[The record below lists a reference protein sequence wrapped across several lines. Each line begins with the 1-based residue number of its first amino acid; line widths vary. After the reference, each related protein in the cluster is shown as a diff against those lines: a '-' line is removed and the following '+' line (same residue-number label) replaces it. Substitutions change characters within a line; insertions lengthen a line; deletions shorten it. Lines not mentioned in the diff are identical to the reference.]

1 LQFGLL
7 GALLLEPN
15 APIIYSSENLSE
27 YVTSIYIFAI
37 LILLLAFIDLRPSL
51 RISPIPLDGAPL
63 ITKGIYRWV
72 RHPMYLAVSMFGAGM
87 ALNNLNWI
95 TVVIWIALV
104 VTLILKARFED
115 QLLLDIHP
123 EAAKYQKKR
132 SRGES

>member
-1 LQFGLL
+1 LQFGFL

-37 LILLLAFIDLRPSL
+37 LVLLLAFIDLRPSL
-51 RISPIPLDGAPL
+51 RVSPIPLEGAPL

-95 TVVIWIALV
+95 TVAIWIALV
-104 VTLILKARFED
+104 TTLIFKARFED
-115 QLLLDIHP
+115 KLLLEIHP
-123 EAAKYQKKR
+123 EAVNYQKKR
-132 SRGES
+132 FKGEL

>member
-1 LQFGLL
+1 MQFGLL

-27 YVTSIYIFAI
+27 YVTGIYIFAL
-37 LILLLAFIDLRPSL
+37 LILLLAFLDLRPSL
-51 RISPIPLDGAPL
+51 RISPIPLAGAPL

-95 TVVIWIALV
+95 TVSIWIALV

-115 QLLLDIHP
+115 KLLLEIHP
-123 EAAKYQKKR
+123 EAVNYQKKDI
-132 SRGES
+132 

>member
-1 LQFGLL
+1 MQFGLL

-95 TVVIWIALV
+95 TVAIWIALV

-115 QLLLDIHP
+115 QLLLEIHP
-123 EAAKYQKKR
+123 EAANYQKKR
-132 SRGES
+132 FKGEF